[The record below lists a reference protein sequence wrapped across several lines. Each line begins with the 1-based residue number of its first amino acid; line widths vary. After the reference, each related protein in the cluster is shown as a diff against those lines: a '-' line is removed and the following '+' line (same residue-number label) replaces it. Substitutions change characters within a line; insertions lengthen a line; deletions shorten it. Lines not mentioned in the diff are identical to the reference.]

1 MTVPFTDLRAQ
12 YLSIKAEIDAAVARV
27 LDSGWYILGQEV
39 AAFER
44 EFAAYC
50 GAAECVGVGSG
61 TEALHLALLACG
73 IGPGDEVITVSHTSV
88 ATVAAIA
95 LTGARP
101 VLVDVDAETYT
112 MDPASLE
119 AAVTPR
125 TRAIIPV
132 HLYGHPADL
141 SPILQLARRIGAWVI
156 EDCAQAHGASYQGRS
171 VGTWGDL
178 GCFSFYP
185 TKNLGALGDGGAV
198 VGRDPALI
206 ERIRLLREY
215 GWTTQAR
222 YVSQVRGLNSR
233 LDELQ
238 AAILRVKLR
247 YLDSWNET
255 RRMLAAR
262 YQAWLPSSIAKPIE
276 RPGSRHVYHL
286 YVVRV
291 PNRDRL
297 RTRLHEMGIGT
308 GVHYP
313 IPVHLQ
319 PAYQAL
325 ALPAGSLAHTEQL
338 VSEILSLPMS
348 PMLAEEQIA
357 EVAEA
362 IRVAMEE
369 G

>member
-1 MTVPFTDLRAQ
+1 
-12 YLSIKAEIDAAVARV
+12 
-27 LDSGWYILGQEV
+27 
-39 AAFER
+39 
-44 EFAAYC
+44 
-50 GAAECVGVGSG
+50 
-61 TEALHLALLACG
+61 
-73 IGPGDEVITVSHTSV
+73 
-88 ATVAAIA
+88 
-95 LTGARP
+95 
-101 VLVDVDAETYT
+101 
-112 MDPASLE
+112 
-119 AAVTPR
+119 
-125 TRAIIPV
+125 
-132 HLYGHPADL
+132 
-141 SPILQLARRIGAWVI
+141 
-156 EDCAQAHGASYQGRS
+156 

-198 VGRDPALI
+198 VGRDPTLI
-206 ERIRLLREY
+206 ERVRLLREY
-215 GWTTQAR
+215 GWTAQAR
-222 YVSQVRGLNSR
+222 YVAQVRGLNSR

-255 RRMLAAR
+255 RRTLATR
-262 YQAWLPSSIAKPIE
+262 YQAWLPSSVAKPVE
-276 RPGSRHVYHL
+276 RPGCRHVYHL

-297 RTRLHEMGIGT
+297 RVRLHEMGIGT
-308 GVHYP
+308 GIHYP

-319 PAYQAL
+319 PAYQDL
-325 ALPAGSLAHTEQL
+325 ALPVGSLAHTEQL
-338 VSEILSLPMS
+338 ASEILSLPMS